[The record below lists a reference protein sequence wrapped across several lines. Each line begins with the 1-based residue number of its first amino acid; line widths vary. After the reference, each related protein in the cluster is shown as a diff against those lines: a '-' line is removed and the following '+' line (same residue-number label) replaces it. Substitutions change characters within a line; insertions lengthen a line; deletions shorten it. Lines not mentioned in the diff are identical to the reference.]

1 MEAAAVAVRK
11 ILDALGSVPQMFG
24 DHTWQ
29 GQPADT
35 WAADWNA
42 RKAQLS
48 APLNAVLEEQP
59 HLIARV
65 EEAER
70 RKLAS

>member
-1 MEAAAVAVRK
+1 MEAAAVAVREV
-11 ILDALGSVPQMFG
+11 LDALGSVPQMFG

-29 GQPADT
+29 GLPADQ

-48 APLNAVLEEQP
+48 ALLNAVLEEQP